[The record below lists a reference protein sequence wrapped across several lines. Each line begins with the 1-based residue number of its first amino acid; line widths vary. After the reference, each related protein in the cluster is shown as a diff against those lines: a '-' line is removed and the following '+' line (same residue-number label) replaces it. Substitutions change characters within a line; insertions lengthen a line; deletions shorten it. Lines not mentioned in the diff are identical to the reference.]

1 MAAAGTGKGETAGGD
16 LPATLP
22 RPGQRA
28 APDMAA
34 KLAAL
39 EQARDAAEAANQAK
53 TRFLMG
59 LSHEIRTPLNAIHGY
74 AQLLER
80 GAAIAPDEAGR
91 IIRRSSEHLADLV
104 EGLLDISRIESGVLK
119 LNRETVALRAL
130 LEQVAAMFSIE
141 AGNKG
146 LQFIYNAAPNL
157 PPWVLADERRLRQ
170 VLINLLSNAIKYTPA
185 GRVTLS
191 VKYRSMVAEFEVAD
205 TGIGIAPEDAE
216 RIFQPFDRG
225 GGRAAGVAPGIGLG
239 LALSRML
246 SHVMGGDIAVKSAPG
261 GGSRFVLKLLL
272 PQPNAQPEAEAQGL
286 PIGYEGRARTILA
299 IDDDPGQLALWQ
311 ELLRP
316 IGFNLFVAGSG
327 GAGLS
332 LAELGKPDVVL
343 LDVSMPGLNGW
354 DVARRL
360 RERFGRQIVILMVSG
375 NANELV
381 GAVGDGLHDGF
392 VLKPVDQHHLF
403 ATLRRHLG
411 LVWRHE
417 ADEKTPAAQA
427 DLPVAA
433 MVHLDELARLART
446 GRMRSL
452 TAKLAELAAAV
463 PQAAALVARLTTA
476 LDDYDLVT
484 FRKLLA
490 EQEAV
495 VQLSDLPT
503 EEPTR

>member
-1 MAAAGTGKGETAGGD
+1 MAT
-16 LPATLP
+16 
-22 RPGQRA
+22 R
-28 APDMAA
+28 M
-34 KLAAL
+34 AAL
-39 EQARDAAEAANQAK
+39 EQARAAAEAANQAK

-80 GAAIAPDEAGR
+80 GSALSPAEAGR

-130 LEQVAAMFSIE
+130 LEQVAAMFRVE

-146 LQFIYNAAPNL
+146 LDFAYRAAPNL
-157 PPWVLADERRLRQ
+157 PQWVLADERRLRQ
-170 VLINLLSNAIKYTPA
+170 VLINLLSNAIKYTPS
-185 GRVTLS
+185 GSVTLS
-191 VKYRSMVAEFEVAD
+191 VRYRSMVAEFEVAD
-205 TGIGIAPEDAE
+205 TGIGIAAEDAE

-246 SHVMGGDIAVKSAPG
+246 AHVMGGDIAVSPVAS

-272 PQPNAQPEAEAQGL
+272 PQPNAQPEVEAQGL
-286 PIGYEGRARTILA
+286 PIAYDGRRRTILA

-332 LAELGKPDVVL
+332 LAELGKPDLVL
-343 LDVSMPGLNGW
+343 LDVSMPGLSGW

-360 RERFGRQIVILMVSG
+360 RERFGRDLLILMVSG
-375 NANELV
+375 NASELV
-381 GAVGDGLHDGF
+381 GAAGDGLHDGF
-392 VLKPVDQHHLF
+392 VLKPVDQNALF

-417 ADEKTPAAQA
+417 AAAVSALVPIALPAAA
-427 DLPVAA
+427 H
-433 MVHLDELARLART
+433 VHLAAL
-446 GRMRSL
+446 
-452 TAKLAELAAAV
+452 AKLARAGRVRDLSAGLTALARAE
-463 PQAAALVARLTTA
+463 PDAAALVQRLTTA
-476 LDDYDLVT
+476 LDDYDLAS
-484 FRKLLA
+484 FQKLLA
-490 EQEAV
+490 EQ
-495 VQLSDLPT
+495 QIDDGPKG
-503 EEPTR
+503 EPTP

>member
-1 MAAAGTGKGETAGGD
+1 M
-16 LPATLP
+16 
-22 RPGQRA
+22 
-28 APDMAA
+28 
-34 KLAAL
+34 AAL
-39 EQARDAAEAANQAK
+39 EQARAIAEAANLAK

-80 GAAIAPDEAGR
+80 GAALSPAEAGR

-130 LEQVAAMFSIE
+130 LEQVAAMFRIE

-146 LQFIYNAAPNL
+146 LEFVYNPAANL
-157 PPWVLADERRLRQ
+157 PAWVLADERRLRQ

-191 VKYRSMVAEFEVAD
+191 VRYRSMVAEFAVAD

-246 SHVMGGDIAVKSAPG
+246 AHVMGGDISVKAAPG
-261 GGSRFVLKLLL
+261 GGSIFGLKLLL
-272 PQPNAQPEAEAQGL
+272 PQPNAQPEAEAPGL
-286 PIGYEGRARTILA
+286 PIGYEGRPRTILA

-343 LDVSMPGLNGW
+343 LDVSMPGLDGW

-360 RERFGRQIVILMVSG
+360 RERFGRNLLILMVSG
-375 NANELV
+375 NASELV

-392 VLKPVDQHHLF
+392 VLKPVDQHQLF

-417 ADEKTPAAQA
+417 AVAAAPITLATLPAAAQA
-427 DLPVAA
+427 
-433 MVHLDELARLART
+433 HLSELARLART
-446 GRMRSL
+446 GRVRGLS
-452 TAKLAELAAAV
+452 ANLAQLADAV
-463 PQAAALVARLTTA
+463 PQAAPLVTRLTKA
-476 LDDYDLVT
+476 LDDYDLAT
-484 FRKLLA
+484 FQKLLA
-490 EQEAV
+490 EQQPDAV
-495 VQLSDLPT
+495 PEGPEGDHTP
-503 EEPTR
+503 